1 MLSCIQAP
9 FSRDALIV
17 SPPPSL
23 GHVRPLGS
31 LASPSPASLPLGSAL
46 VERRVSLWA
55 PVGEALLGWD
65 RNVVM
70 RSPPPREKWG
80 GAEVRQ
86 RRCPFNRI
94 KLCGGIFWNIL

>member
-70 RSPPPREKWG
+70 RSPPLPERSG
-80 GAEVRQ
+80 VGQ
-86 RRCPFNRI
+86 R
-94 KLCGGIFWNIL
+94 